1 MEGRSPEAAAGA
13 AAGAAGSGS
22 GALPPILDL
31 MTAPRIRTPYPER
44 MAPATDK
51 TEIRG
56 ELRKQMK
63 VRDDVI
69 WDLIRKEN
77 LLERNCQQRQEQ
89 EVANPM
95 PVDRS
100 PIASN

>member
-31 MTAPRIRTPYPER
+31 MTAPKIRKPYPER

-51 TEIRG
+51 MAIRG
-56 ELRKQMK
+56 GGWKQIK
-63 VRDDVI
+63 VRD
-69 WDLIRKEN
+69 E
-77 LLERNCQQRQEQ
+77 
-89 EVANPM
+89 
-95 PVDRS
+95 
-100 PIASN
+100 